1 MHRQG
6 PAVTGPQLLQP
17 LTPILAQRLVAK
29 HPLGKE
35 QPSDPVDVPH
45 PLAPQDPTLAADTP
59 AVLLLRRR
67 RPGHR
72 THPRLATLEGHQ
84 GAYQGLTIDPVV
96 AKMPPPARGQDRAG
110 ADPGALAPF

>member
-17 LTPILAQRLVAK
+17 LTPVLAQRLVAK
-29 HPLGKE
+29 HPLSEE

-45 PLAPQDPTLAADTP
+45 PLAHQDPTLAADTP
-59 AVLLLRRR
+59 AVLLLRRW

-84 GAYQGLTIDPVV
+84 GTHQGLAINPVGLRP
-96 AKMPPPARGQDRAG
+96 PPPARG
-110 ADPGALAPF
+110 

>member
-29 HPLGKE
+29 PPLREE
-35 QPSDPVDVPH
+35 QPSDPVDVPP
-45 PLAPQDPTLAADTP
+45 PLAHQDPTLTADPP

-84 GAYQGLTIDPVV
+84 GAYQGLAIDPVGLR
-96 AKMPPPARGQDRAG
+96 PPSSARD
-110 ADPGALAPF
+110 